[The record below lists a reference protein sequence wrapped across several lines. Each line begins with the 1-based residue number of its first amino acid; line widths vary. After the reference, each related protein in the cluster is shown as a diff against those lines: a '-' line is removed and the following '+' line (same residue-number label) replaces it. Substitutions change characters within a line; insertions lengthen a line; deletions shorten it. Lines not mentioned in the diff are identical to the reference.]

1 MNITSTLLKID
12 LAVMS
17 CLLGLIALIWK
28 SLMEIQK
35 EAIIAAQERTKTE
48 KTVEF
53 HGKRLDNVEQWIS
66 GNSGFRER

>member
-1 MNITSTLLKID
+1 MNFTSTLLTID
-12 LAVMS
+12 LAVIS
-17 CLLGLIALIWK
+17 CFIGLMGLIFN
-28 SLMEIQK
+28 SLKVIQK